1 MLAPTPSEASLSPSV
16 LVTFRNKEVLKA
28 LMHQIPEYNSSGGVP
43 NLLEFVDKFKA
54 FCKAL
59 ELLTTLELCFVSSKL
74 MGDALIW

>member
-43 NLLEFVDKFKA
+43 NLLEFVDQFKA
-54 FCKAL
+54 FCEAS
-59 ELLTTLELCFVSSKL
+59 ELSTILELCFATFKQ
-74 MGDALIW
+74 MGDTLI